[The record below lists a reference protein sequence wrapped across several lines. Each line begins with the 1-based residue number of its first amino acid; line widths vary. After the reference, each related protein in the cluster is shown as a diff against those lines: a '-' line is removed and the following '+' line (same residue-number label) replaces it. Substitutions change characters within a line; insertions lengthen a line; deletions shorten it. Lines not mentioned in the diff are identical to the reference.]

1 VKDSEQTKTW
11 YSSLAGA
18 HTSEQRKTWYSS
30 VADAYNRVRPR
41 YPQELIN
48 RAVELAQLASDAQI
62 LELGCGP
69 GIATVPFAQLGFSMV
84 CLEPSQESCQLAR
97 LNCAQYP
104 NVDIL
109 NTTFEEWQLENER
122 FNAVIAATSF
132 HWISPEIAAS
142 KSAAALA
149 ERGSMILLW
158 NTAPQP
164 AYEVYAVLREV
175 YETWAPA
182 ISGYEDIAT
191 QEENLKRQS
200 QVIIDSGLFEGFV
213 WEQLL
218 CDVTYSIDDYLA
230 LLSTLSPYIRL
241 DRQQRDSLFA
251 GLRSA
256 LEKHCGNSLQTSYLS
271 VLQIAQKI

>member
-48 RAVELAQLASDAQI
+48 CAVELAQLASDAQI

-69 GIATVPFAQLGFSMV
+69 GIATLPFAQLGFSMV

-104 NVDIL
+104 NVEIL
-109 NTTFEEWQLENER
+109 NTTFEEWELEAER
-122 FNAVIAATSF
+122 FNAVMAATSF
-132 HWISPEIAAS
+132 HWMPPEIATS
-142 KSAAALA
+142 KSAAALK
-149 ERGSMILLW
+149 ERGFLILLW

-164 AYEVYAVLREV
+164 AYEVYEVLREV
-175 YETWAPA
+175 YQTWAPA
-182 ISGYEDIAT
+182 ISGYEEIAT
-191 QEENLKRQS
+191 HEQNLRELGQD
-200 QVIIDSGLFEGFV
+200 VIDSGLFEGFV

-241 DRQQRDSLFA
+241 DRHQRDSLFA

-256 LEKHCGNSLQTSYLS
+256 LDRHCGSSVQTSYLS
-271 VLQIAQKI
+271 VVQIAQKI

>member
-1 VKDSEQTKTW
+1 
-11 YSSLAGA
+11 
-18 HTSEQRKTWYSS
+18 
-30 VADAYNRVRPR
+30 
-41 YPQELIN
+41 
-48 RAVELAQLASDAQI
+48 
-62 LELGCGP
+62 
-69 GIATVPFAQLGFSMV
+69 MV

-182 ISGYEDIAT
+182 ISGYEEIAT
-191 QEENLKRQS
+191 HEQNLRRQG
-200 QVIIDSGLFEGFV
+200 QAVIDSGLFEGFV
-213 WEQLL
+213 WEQLV
-218 CDVTYSIDDYLA
+218 CDITYSIDDYLA

-251 GLRSA
+251 GLREA
-256 LEKHCGNSLQTSYLS
+256 LEKHCGSSLQTSYLS
-271 VLQIAQKI
+271 VIQIAQKI